1 MATTISSILNK
12 DGNLLRTTTQEARS
26 NRLLW
31 NMPPE
36 HIKYYLSKVYQ
47 KLVLERNPY
56 YEDIPTDVIDTVTE
70 FLHGDRSRIGLYIQG
85 SYGTGKSTLARTL
98 QCATN
103 ILYQHKPEALI
114 GADGIRIIHA
124 KDIAKA
130 KDLEQIKKCQCLVI
144 DDLGTEP
151 TVTLNFGNADTPIID
166 IIEYRYDNQLPTI
179 ITTNL
184 PAKDIRPKYGDRIA
198 DRFLEMM
205 NIITMTGQSYRNK
218 MPK

>member
-1 MATTISSILNK
+1 
-12 DGNLLRTTTQEARS
+12 
-26 NRLLW
+26 
-31 NMPPE
+31 MPTE
-36 HIKYYLSKVYQ
+36 HIKYHLSKVYQ

-56 YEDIPTDVIDTVTE
+56 YEDIPADVIDTVAD

-98 QCATN
+98 QYATN

-114 GADGIRIIHA
+114 GSDGIRIVHA
-124 KDIAKA
+124 KEIAKA
-130 KDLEQIKKCQCLVI
+130 KDLDGIKKCQCLVI

-166 IIEYRYDNQLPTI
+166 IIEYRYDNRLPTI

-218 MPK
+218 MPI